1 MTIEKAIETYKR
13 SQHLPKEC
21 DINWIKENFNP
32 ILKTLNKRMSI
43 SWACNTCFKN
53 YMNMLIGWYDKN
65 NPTVISLNAKEDN

>member
-21 DINWIKENFNP
+21 DINWIKENFHP

-53 YMNMLIGWYDKN
+53 YMNMLIGLQDRN
-65 NPTVISLNAKEDN
+65 NPTVISLNVQ